1 MLTLNFTPATGE
13 GAVTTIKAGTP
24 YIIRWNN
31 TSGSLTDPFFTS
43 KTIVMNLSNVV
54 CDLENGRSISFCGTY
69 ANTTYNEEDRSILF
83 LGGSNNLYF
92 PQPGL
97 QYPNQPYGASTNPY
111 VTFPAIGAQ
120 RAYFQ
125 LVGLTAGTPDGS
137 RGVRIFNLNFGDDAE
152 ETAIRSLSTEEQGN
166 GASAWYDLSGRKIE
180 KGGNLNRMLRKGL
193 YIHEGR
199 KVVIH

>member
-1 MLTLNFTPATGE
+1 
-13 GAVTTIKAGTP
+13 
-24 YIIRWNN
+24 
-31 TSGSLTDPFFTS
+31 
-43 KTIVMNLSNVV
+43 MNLSNVV

-83 LGGSNNLYF
+83 LGGSNKLYF

-97 QYPNQPYGASTNPY
+97 QDADT
-111 VTFPAIGAQ
+111 PAIGAQ

-137 RGVRIFNLNFGDDAE
+137 RGVRIFNLNLGDDAE

>member
-1 MLTLNFTPATGE
+1 MRTLSSAAFANGTLTLNFTPATGE

-31 TSGSLTDPFFTS
+31 TSGSLTDPVFTS

-54 CDLENGRSISFCGTY
+54 CDLDNGRSISFCGTY

-83 LGGSNNLYF
+83 LGGSNKLYF
-92 PQPGL
+92 PQPGP
-97 QYPNQPYGASTNPY
+97 QDADT
-111 VTFPAIGAQ
+111 PAIGAQ

-137 RGVRIFNLNFGDDAE
+137 SEVRIFNLNLGDDAE
-152 ETAIRSLSTEEQGN
+152 ETAIRSLSTEE
-166 GASAWYDLSGRKIE
+166 
-180 KGGNLNRMLRKGL
+180 
-193 YIHEGR
+193 
-199 KVVIH
+199 